1 MQEAAGS
8 FLFEID
14 KRTQAQQGIQEYCPD
29 PVERSYTEW
38 STEQNSIQ
46 KQGWSWSADGGSESL
61 DDWLLETG
69 KKLPVEW
76 WL

>member
-46 KQGWSWSADGGSESL
+46 KQGWSWSADGGSGSL
-61 DDWLLETG
+61 DDRSLETG